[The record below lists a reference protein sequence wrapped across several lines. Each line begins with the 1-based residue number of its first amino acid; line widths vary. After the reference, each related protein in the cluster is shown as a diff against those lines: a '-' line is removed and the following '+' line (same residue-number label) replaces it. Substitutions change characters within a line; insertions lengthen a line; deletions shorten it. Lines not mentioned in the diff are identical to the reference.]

1 MIMQMLAG
9 SILAFFVPGL
19 AWTYALFGNKEIDLV
34 ERIALS
40 LGLSMVMVPL
50 SMFYLYNLVGI
61 RINLA
66 NSISIVFLLTVSAVV
81 VILLRSEKSINL
93 KNR

>member
-1 MIMQMLAG
+1 MLAG

-19 AWTYALFGNKEIDLV
+19 AWTYVLFGNKEIDPV

-81 VILLRSEKSINL
+81 VILLRSDKSINL

>member
-1 MIMQMLAG
+1 MLAG
-9 SILAFFVPGL
+9 SILAFFVPGI
-19 AWTYALFGNKEIDLV
+19 AWTYVLFGNKEIDLV

-61 RINLA
+61 RINLV

-81 VILLRSEKSINL
+81 VILLRSDKSINL
-93 KNR
+93 KSR